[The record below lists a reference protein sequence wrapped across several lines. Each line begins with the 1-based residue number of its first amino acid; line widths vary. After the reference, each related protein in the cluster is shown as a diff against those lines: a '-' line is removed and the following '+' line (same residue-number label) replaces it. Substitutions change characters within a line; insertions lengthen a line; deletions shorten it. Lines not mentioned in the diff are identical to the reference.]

1 MRRPE
6 GSAGHPRKL
15 SARLLRRLN
24 LCRLLR
30 FVRHRTNPAGG
41 GDFAGVFGPDRLMDE
56 VVDRLRCRDC
66 GAASAQVD
74 LIGAPGLRLVGVD
87 QWGRRDARPGTGN
100 PPLTSV
106 GR

>member
-30 FVRHRTNPAGG
+30 FVCHRANPAGG
-41 GDFAGVFGPDRLMDE
+41 GDFAGVFGPDRLKGE

-66 GAASAQVD
+66 GAASASAG
-74 LIGAPGLRLVGVD
+74 LLPG
-87 QWGRRDARPGTGN
+87 GRCSEPGCLGWASFAD
-100 PPLTSV
+100 TS
-106 GR
+106 GRAA